1 MALLSPRSYVLGN
14 VQAADSRKASWC
26 YAVVLVPRAAG
37 PWVLRV
43 SREAAGRVGRQDTK
57 GMGTKGTWACGGHC
71 PTPNHRCTLRSPQI
85 VMYNLLPL
93 V

>member
-26 YAVVLVPRAAG
+26 YAVVLVPCAAG

-57 GMGTKGTWACGGHC
+57 GMGTKGTWAVVATALP
-71 PTPNHRCTLRSPQI
+71 PTTDAHSGAPKS
-85 VMYNLLPL
+85 
-93 V
+93 